1 MENISKKHQKEF
13 NRMKSEMID
22 TLTKTQCLIDSTL
35 NGDSIIDN
43 ITAIRMHISLLKEF
57 EETLVSFLGDA
68 LCLLKQT
75 N

>member
-1 MENISKKHQKEF
+1 MENISKKHRKEF

-22 TLTKTQCLIDSTL
+22 TLAKTQCLIDSTL

-43 ITAIRMHISLLKEF
+43 IAAIRVHIALLQEF
-57 EETLVSFLGDA
+57 EKELVDFLGDA
-68 LCLLKQT
+68 LCLLKQP